1 MDLRQ
6 LNALVAIAEHG
17 SFSAAADALATV
29 QSNVSTHVKKLEIEL
44 GSELIDRG
52 SGELTEAGV
61 LAVDRARRILA
72 ELDALNSDVT
82 ALSSDI
88 SGTVRLGAIGTV
100 ARWLIPHLLQLVP
113 DKHPL
118 LSLVFCEST
127 TIGIDRQLANG
138 YVDLGVLVLPASGSE
153 VRSVPLFE
161 EDLGLALPSSH
172 RLAARSSLTITEIAE
187 LPLLLPMPGSNY
199 RDTLDVV
206 AARARVTLQPRAET
220 DSLRLLQALTFEGC
234 GFAILPASSIP
245 SGDRAEWR
253 LVRVD
258 GIAPRVVGVVQR
270 RLGKPGAPV
279 RAVLEIL
286 ESIVAQP
293 ERLPEGVRPIS
304 ADERAAHAAPLPLSR
319 TRHRVIPV

>member
-44 GSELIDRG
+44 GSELVDRA
-52 SGELTEAGV
+52 SGELTEAGT
-61 LAVDRARRILA
+61 LAVDRARRVLA

-82 ALSSDI
+82 ALSSEI

-100 ARWLIPHLLQLVP
+100 ARWLIPKLLTTVP
-113 DKHPL
+113 NTHPL
-118 LSLVFCEST
+118 LNLVFCEST
-127 TIGIDRQLANG
+127 TIGIDRQLASD

-153 VRSVPLFE
+153 VRSVALFE
-161 EDLGLALPSSH
+161 EDLGLALPISH
-172 RLAARSSLTITEIAE
+172 PLANRDSLDITEIAE
-187 LPLLLPMPGSNY
+187 LPLLLPMPGTNY
-199 RDTLDVV
+199 RDAFDAL
-206 AARARVTLQPRAET
+206 AARARIAPRPRAET

-234 GFAILPASSIP
+234 GFAILPSSAMPGGDDAS
-245 SGDRAEWR
+245 WR
-253 LVRVD
+253 LVHID
-258 GIAPRVVGVVQR
+258 GIAPRAVGVVQR

-286 ESIVAQP
+286 EAIVADSS
-293 ERLPEGVRPIS
+293 RLPNGIRAIPKE
-304 ADERAAHAAPLPLSR
+304 ERARFEAPLPLSHNR
-319 TRHRVIPV
+319 SRPTRL

>member
-44 GSELIDRG
+44 GSELVDRAT
-52 SGELTEAGV
+52 GELTEAGA
-61 LAVDRARRILA
+61 LAVDRARRVLA

-100 ARWLIPHLLQLVP
+100 ARWLIPELMDLVP
-113 DKHPL
+113 RTHPL

-127 TIGIDRQLANG
+127 SIGIDRQLATG
-138 YVDLGVLVLPASGSE
+138 DVDLGVLVLPASGSE

-161 EDLGLALPSSH
+161 EDLGLALPKSH
-172 RLAARSSLTITEIAE
+172 PLANRESLTISEIAG
-187 LPLLLPMPGSNY
+187 LALLLPMPGTNY
-199 RDTLDVV
+199 RDSLDAI
-206 AARARVTLQPRAET
+206 AARSRVVLRPRAET
-220 DSLRLLQALTFEGC
+220 DSVRLLQALTFEGC
-234 GFAILPASSIP
+234 GYAILPSSAMPIT
-245 SGDRAEWR
+245 DAADWK
-253 LVRVD
+253 LVPVD
-258 GIAPRVVGVVQR
+258 GIGPRVVGFVQR

-286 ESIVAQP
+286 ESIAADP
-293 ERLPEGVRPIS
+293 GRLPDGIRAIP
-304 ADERAAHAAPLPLSR
+304 ADERAVYSAPLPVPR
-319 TRHRVIPV
+319 VRHRVSRV

>member
-44 GSELIDRG
+44 GSELVDRA

-61 LAVDRARRILA
+61 LAVDRARRVLA

-88 SGTVRLGAIGTV
+88 SGTVRIGAIGTV
-100 ARWLIPHLLQLVP
+100 ARWLIPELLRILP
-113 DKHPL
+113 DRHPL
-118 LSLVFCEST
+118 LHLAFYEST
-127 TIGIDRQLANG
+127 TIGIDRQLASG

-161 EDLGLALPSSH
+161 EELGLALPTSH
-172 RLAARSSLTITEIAE
+172 RLARREWLSISEVAE
-187 LPLLLPMPGSNY
+187 LPLLLPVPGSNY
-199 RDTLDVV
+199 RDALEAA
-206 AARARVTLQPRAET
+206 AARARVNLDPRAET
-220 DSLRLLQALTFEGC
+220 DSLRLLQALTFQGC
-234 GFAILPASSIP
+234 GFAILPASALP
-245 SGDRAEWR
+245 SSVEAEWK
-253 LVRVD
+253 LVRVE

-270 RLGKPGAPV
+270 RLGKPAAPV
-279 RAVLEIL
+279 RAVLETI
-286 ESIVAQP
+286 EEIVADP
-293 ERLPEGVRPIS
+293 SRLPGGVRAIGGE
-304 ADERAAHAAPLPLSR
+304 ERALHAAPMPLAR
-319 TRHRVIPV
+319 ARHRVAPV

>member
-44 GSELIDRG
+44 GSELVDRA
-52 SGELTEAGV
+52 SGELTEAGI
-61 LAVDRARRILA
+61 LAVDRARHVLA

-82 ALSSDI
+82 ALSSDVA
-88 SGTVRLGAIGTV
+88 GTVRIGAIGTV
-100 ARWLIPHLLQLVP
+100 ARWMIPELLETVP
-113 DKHPL
+113 LSHPL
-118 LSLVFCEST
+118 LNLVFCEST
-127 TIGIDRQLANG
+127 TIGIERQLATG

-153 VRSVPLFE
+153 VRAVALFE
-161 EDLGLALPSSH
+161 EDLGLALPRSH
-172 RLAARSSLTITEIAE
+172 PLADRDSLDITEIAE

-199 RDTLDVV
+199 RDALDALAV
-206 AARARVTLQPRAET
+206 RARVTVRPLAET

-234 GFAILPASSIP
+234 GFAILPSSALP
-245 SGDRAEWR
+245 TSERPAWR
-253 LVRVD
+253 LVPVE
-258 GIAPRVVGVVQR
+258 GITPRVVGVVQR

-286 ESIVAQP
+286 EGLVAGTD
-293 ERLPEGVRPIS
+293 RLPIGI
-304 ADERAAHAAPLPLSR
+304 RAIPKEDRAKYAAPLPLSR
-319 TRHRVIPV
+319 TRHHVARV